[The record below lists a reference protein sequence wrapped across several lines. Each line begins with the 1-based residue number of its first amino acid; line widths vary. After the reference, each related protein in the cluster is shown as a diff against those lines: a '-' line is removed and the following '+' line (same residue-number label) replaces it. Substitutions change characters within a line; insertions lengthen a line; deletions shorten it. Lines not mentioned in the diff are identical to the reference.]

1 MIVIYHH
8 HNSIVS
14 IDSFEKEL
22 PPFSKNTVV
31 AMYLMKVAAIYPNIK
46 IVWCHQSLK
55 EMLRIDF
62 ILKNKSYNNTLYSY
76 NPSSSIYLTEA
87 IAYVEN
93 SPFMNVNKTVKYPT
107 WLMSGQVGYAH
118 ASVFLSIAKEHVA
131 SDFDYFL
138 NSIAKSYMP
147 LGLFC
152 YSEPQLLKST
162 AVPLNDD
169 SETASTATLFKFVKQ
184 HFKTRW
190 VFLLLLDFWM
200 YEKKLPLLSF
210 LKSFIFSKL
219 QVDDYTQQNFPLLS
233 NPGITIEDTIDV
245 LIPTIGR
252 ATYLYEVL
260 MDLKQQTVMPHSV
273 IIIEQNADVEASTDL
288 DYLYNESWPFVIHH
302 QLIHQLGACNARNLA
317 LKQLQSKWVFFADDD
332 IRLEADFLEK
342 CLENCKNYG
351 QQAITVSCLQEGEVE
366 QQLIPVQWESFG
378 SGCSFVAKQALTSL
392 QFDMRFEFGFGE
404 DVDFGKKIRDKG
416 TDVVFFPSPHLIHLK
431 APIGGFRT
439 KFELKWKNESI
450 QPKPSPTVMLYK
462 LLYCTPKELRGYKTV
477 LFFKY
482 YPKQKIKNPFA
493 YASYFKKQWNQS
505 VYWANQL
512 GKFDS

>member
-1 MIVIYHH
+1 MIVIYHQQ
-8 HNSIVS
+8 NTIVS

-22 PPFSKNTVV
+22 PSFSKDTALATYIMTV
-31 AMYLMKVAAIYPNIK
+31 AQIFPEIK
-46 IVWCHQSLK
+46 IAWCHQSLK
-55 EMLRIDF
+55 EVLRIDF

-76 NPSSSIYLTEA
+76 NPSLESYLTEA

-93 SPFMNVNKTVKYPT
+93 SPFMNVNKAVKYPT

-118 ASVFLSIAKEHVA
+118 ASVFLNISKEH
-131 SDFDYFL
+131 STSNFDYFL

-152 YSEPQLLKST
+152 YSEPKLLSST
-162 AVPLNDD
+162 PAPIEESL
-169 SETASTATLFKFVKQ
+169 TMASRATLFKFVKQ
-184 HFKTRW
+184 HFKARW
-190 VFLLLLDFWM
+190 VFLLLFDFWI

-210 LKSFIFSKL
+210 LKSFLYSKIK
-219 QVDDYTQQNFPLLS
+219 VDYYTQQNFPLLS
-233 NPGITIEDTIDV
+233 NLGITIEDTIDV

-252 ATYLYEVL
+252 ATYLYDVL
-260 MDLKQQTVMPHSV
+260 TDLKQQTVIPHSV
-273 IIIEQNADVEASTDL
+273 IIIEQNADVKSTTDL
-288 DYLYNESWPFVIHH
+288 DYLYNETWPFVIHH

-332 IRLEADFLEK
+332 VRLGSDFLEK

-351 QQAITVSCLQEGEVE
+351 QRAITVSCLQEGEVE
-366 QQLIPVQWESFG
+366 QQMIPVQWESFG
-378 SGCSFVAKQALTSL
+378 SGCSFVAREALISL

-416 TDVVFFPSPHLIHLK
+416 TDVVFFPIPNLIHLK

-482 YPKQKIKNPFA
+482 YPNQKIKNPFA
-493 YASYFKKQWNQS
+493 YASYFKKQWGQS
-505 VYWANQL
+505 VKWAKRL
-512 GKFDS
+512 DTK